1 LILRSPLRRFLTLNG
16 SLRAESLN
24 GRVQALAASQT
35 GVETRAFLGLG
46 ALPAFDPALDLAPPA
61 PVAAFRALVKA
72 ADAVL
77 ISTPEYAHGVPGAL
91 KNALD
96 WMVGSG
102 ELVDKPVGVLLVS
115 ATDGAFARDSLVE
128 VLRTM
133 SAKVPAGAV
142 ASIQGLRKDWP
153 PGTEAPKHL
162 VQTLQQVLGA
172 LGVSLKG

>member
-1 LILRSPLRRFLTLNG
+1 MTALFTLSG

-24 GRVQALAASQT
+24 GRVLAQAAAQVSGGTHAFQGLA
-35 GVETRAFLGLG
+35 G
-46 ALPAFDPALDLAPPA
+46 LPAFDPGLDLDPP
-61 PVAAFRALVKA
+61 PVVAEFRALVKS

-102 ELVDKPVGVLLVS
+102 ELMDKPVGVLLIS
-115 ATDGAFARDSLVE
+115 ATDGAFARDNLVE

-133 SAKVPAGAV
+133 SAKVPDGAV

-153 PGTEAPKHL
+153 LGTEAPKHL

-172 LGVSLKG
+172 LGVPLK